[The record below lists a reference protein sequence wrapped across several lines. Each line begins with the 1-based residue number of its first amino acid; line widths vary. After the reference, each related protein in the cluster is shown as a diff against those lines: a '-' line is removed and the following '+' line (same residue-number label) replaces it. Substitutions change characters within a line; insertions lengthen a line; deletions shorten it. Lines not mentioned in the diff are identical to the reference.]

1 MLDLAIRGGTVVSA
15 TSETRADVGISGERI
30 AAVGEVGPARAD
42 IDARGKLVLPGVVD
56 MHTHLGQGIETMASG
71 TRDAAVGGVTT
82 VLAFAQQAPGESLL
96 AAAQRAVDAGGGA
109 LVDFAFHVVV
119 TDPSDTA
126 IAELPEL
133 VRQGHAGLKVFMVM
147 PQFAARTADYL
158 RLLRAAGAAGAL
170 TAVHAEDAAIIALRT
185 QELLAA
191 GKTGVRFF
199 PESRPVEAE
208 EIAVHAALGY
218 ARIAEAPVY
227 LVHLSSRRAV
237 EALRAGRARGIDAFG
252 ETRPLYLYLTREA
265 FERPDGAIFL
275 GQPPLRTADD
285 RDAIWDALADGT
297 LATVG
302 TDHFPWKRADKLDP
316 SLTFA
321 EIRPGVANLR
331 TLLPMLYSEG
341 VRRGRITV
349 ARLVDVLCT
358 TPARLAGLA
367 PRKGALA
374 VGSDAD
380 VVVLDPALKRTV
392 RSEDLRSNADHDP
405 FEGWEVT
412 GWPVVTLSRGVIV
425 ARDGQITGPAGHGRF
440 TPRAAFHRPAP
451 E

>member
-1 MLDLAIRGGTVVSA
+1 
-15 TSETRADVGISGERI
+15 
-30 AAVGEVGPARAD
+30 
-42 IDARGKLVLPGVVD
+42 
-56 MHTHLGQGIETMASG
+56 
-71 TRDAAVGGVTT
+71 
-82 VLAFAQQAPGESLL
+82 
-96 AAAQRAVDAGGGA
+96 
-109 LVDFAFHVVV
+109 
-119 TDPSDTA
+119 
-126 IAELPEL
+126 
-133 VRQGHAGLKVFMVM
+133 MVM

-158 RLLRAAGAAGAL
+158 RLLRGAGAAGAL

-218 ARIAEAPVY
+218 AEIAEAPIY

-237 EALRAGRARGIDAFG
+237 EALRGGRERGVRAYG
-252 ETRPLYLYLTREA
+252 ETRPLYLYLTREV

-275 GQPPLRTADD
+275 GQPPLRTAAD
-285 RDAIWDALADGT
+285 RDAIWEALADGT

-302 TDHFPWKRADKLDP
+302 TDHFPHRRADKLDP

-321 EIRPGVANLR
+321 TIRPGVANLR

-341 VRRGRITV
+341 VRRGRITA

-367 PRKGALA
+367 PRKGTLA

-380 VVVLDPALKRTV
+380 VVVLDPSLTRTV

-405 FEGWEVT
+405 FAGWEVT
-412 GWPVVTLSRGVIV
+412 GWPVIALSRGVVV
-425 ARDGQITGPAGHGRF
+425 ARDGEIVGSAGHGRF
-440 TPRAAFHRPAP
+440 TPRAAFREPASF
-451 E
+451 